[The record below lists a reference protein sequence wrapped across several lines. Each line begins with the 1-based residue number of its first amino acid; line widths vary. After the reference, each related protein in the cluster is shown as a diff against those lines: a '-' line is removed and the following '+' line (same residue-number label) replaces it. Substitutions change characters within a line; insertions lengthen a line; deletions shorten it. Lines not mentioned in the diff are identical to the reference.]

1 MTYTIL
7 IEPSAKEDLLNI
19 FTYISKNDSIHKA
32 ETFLRQLQ
40 RQINTLDN
48 MPQRCR
54 ESLYFRDGK
63 TKDMIFKGYT
73 IAFHILDDN
82 VHIVAVFRQKNY

>member
-1 MTYTIL
+1 MRYSVL

-19 FTYISKNDSIHKA
+19 FKYISKNDSTSKA
-32 ETFLRQLQ
+32 TTFLRQLQ

-54 ESLYFRDGK
+54 ASLYFNDGK
-63 TKDMIFKGYT
+63 TKDMIYKGYT
-73 IAFHILDDN
+73 ISFHIAQSN
-82 VHIVAVFRQKNY
+82 VHIVAIFRQKNY

>member
-1 MTYTIL
+1 MTYRIL
-7 IEPSAKEDLLNI
+7 IEPSAKDDLLNI
-19 FTYISKNDSIHKA
+19 FTYISKNDSIYKA

-40 RQINTLDN
+40 RQINTLDY

-54 ESLYFRDGK
+54 ESLYFKDGR

-73 IAFHILDDN
+73 ISFHILDNN
-82 VHIVAVFRQKNY
+82 VHVVAVFRQKNY

>member
-1 MTYTIL
+1 MRYSVL

-19 FTYISKNDSIHKA
+19 FKYISKNDSISKA
-32 ETFLRQLQ
+32 TTFLRQLQ

-54 ESLYFRDGK
+54 ASLYFKDGK
-63 TKDMIFKGYT
+63 TKDMIYKGYT
-73 IAFHILDDN
+73 ISFHILESN